1 LTLRIAIEKAVAKD
15 AFFLGIFQ
23 NPQVTAFSTQLSGV
37 AAAPLSPSL
46 FWNFWSWHF

>member
-1 LTLRIAIEKAVAKD
+1 LIEQAVAKD

-23 NPQVTAFSTQLSGV
+23 NPEVTAYNSALQNV
-37 AAAPLSPSL
+37 VPAPLSPSL